1 LTLKENHTIINLNN
15 MEIKISEI
23 EQVFKDV
30 FVAEE
35 GVVNTVESV
44 YEMSRDEEFYKLV
57 ISIHGLSTQD
67 TSIIHTKFIFK
78 TDLDKRNIIDNSF
91 IYLYDI
97 NCIYHKIEF
106 TNVVDMKKKI
116 EDVIESKNFGEDLQ
130 ILSDFIEAPAMFLN
144 YYMRRDDI
152 TDYSIF
158 DVEYEP
164 KFKTTPCDKTTFD
177 FNININNNYDM
188 ELSIHKIDRVDE
200 EELDTYKFQFKFMDE
215 IETFETDTIKNVHF
229 FIGDHIAKI
238 LDRKLKNK

>member
-1 LTLKENHTIINLNN
+1 

-23 EQVFKDV
+23 EQAFKDI
-30 FVAEE
+30 FEE
-35 GVVNTVESV
+35 EDGVVNTVESI
-44 YEMSRDEEFYKLV
+44 YEMSLDEKFYKLV
-57 ISIHGLSTQD
+57 ISIHGLTTED

-97 NCIYHKIEF
+97 NCVYHKMEF
-106 TNVVDMKKKI
+106 TNIIDMKKKI
-116 EDVIESKNFGEDLQ
+116 EDIVESKSFGEDLQ

-144 YYMRRDDI
+144 YYMRRDKI

-164 KFKTTPCDKTTFD
+164 KFKTAPCDKVTFD
-177 FNININNNYDM
+177 FKININNNYHM
-188 ELSIHKIDRVDE
+188 ELSIHKIDRKSDDKDDNVDI
-200 EELDTYKFQFKFMDE
+200 YKFQFKFMDE
-215 IETFETDTIKNVHF
+215 IETFESDTIKNVHF

>member
-1 LTLKENHTIINLNN
+1 MN
-15 MEIKISEI
+15 IKISEV

-30 FVAEE
+30 FEEEE

-44 YEMSRDEEFYKLV
+44 YEMAGDEKFYKLV
-57 ISIHGLSTQD
+57 ISIHGLSTED

-78 TDLDKRNIIDNSF
+78 TDLDKRNLIEDTF

-97 NCIYHKIEF
+97 NCIYHKMEF
-106 TNVVDMKKKI
+106 GSVVDLKQKI
-116 EDVIESKNFGEDLQ
+116 EDIIESKNFGEDLQ

-144 YYMRRDDI
+144 YYMRRSKI
-152 TDYSIF
+152 TDHSIF

-164 KFKTTPCDKTTFD
+164 KFKTTPCDKVTFD
-177 FNININNNYDM
+177 FKININNNYDM
-188 ELSIHKIDRVDE
+188 DLSIHKIDKRGDDE
-200 EELDTYKFQFKFMDE
+200 QDVYKFQFKFMDE
-215 IETFETDTIKNVHF
+215 IETFESDTIRNLHF

>member
-1 LTLKENHTIINLNN
+1 

-30 FVAEE
+30 FTEE
-35 GVVNTVESV
+35 KGVVNTVESV

-106 TNVVDMKKKI
+106 TNVVDMRKKI
-116 EDVIESKNFGEDLQ
+116 EDIIESSNFGEDLQ

-144 YYMRRDDI
+144 YYMRRDNI

-177 FNININNNYDM
+177 FKININNNYDM
-188 ELSIHKIDRVDE
+188 EMSIHKVDRIDE

>member
-1 LTLKENHTIINLNN
+1 

-44 YEMSRDEEFYKLV
+44 YEMSRDEDFYKLV

-78 TDLDKRNIIDNSF
+78 TDLDKRHIVDNSF

-106 TNVVDMKKKI
+106 TSVVDMRKKI
-116 EDVIESKNFGEDLQ
+116 EDIIESKSFGEDLQ

-144 YYMRRDDI
+144 YYMRRDNI

-177 FNININNNYDM
+177 FKININNNYNM
-188 ELSIHKIDRVDE
+188 GMSIHKIDRIDE

>member
-1 LTLKENHTIINLNN
+1 

-30 FVAEE
+30 FESE
-35 GVVNTVESV
+35 DGVVNTVESV
-44 YEMSRDEEFYKLV
+44 YEMSSDEDFYKLV

-97 NCIYHKIEF
+97 NCIYHKNEF
-106 TNVVDMKKKI
+106 STVLDLKKKI
-116 EDVIESKNFGEDLQ
+116 EDIIDSKSFGEDLQ

-144 YYMRRDDI
+144 YYMRRSKI

-164 KFKTTPCDKTTFD
+164 KFKTTPCDKVTFD
-177 FNININNNYDM
+177 FKININNNYHIEM
-188 ELSIHKIDRVDE
+188 SIHKIDKKSD
-200 EELDTYKFQFKFMDE
+200 DKDNIDIYKFQFKFMDE
-215 IETFETDTIKNVHF
+215 IETFESDTIKNVHF

>member
-1 LTLKENHTIINLNN
+1 MNL
-15 MEIKISEI
+15 KISEI
-23 EQVFKDV
+23 EEVFKEV
-30 FVAEE
+30 FDEE
-35 GVVNTVESV
+35 KGVVNTVETI
-44 YEMSRDEEFYKLV
+44 YEMSNKEDFLKLV
-57 ISIHGLSTQD
+57 ISVHGLATED

-78 TDLDKRNIIDNSF
+78 TDLEKRNIIDNSF

-106 TNVVDMKKKI
+106 STIIDLKKKI
-116 EDVIESKNFGEDLQ
+116 EDVVESKNFGEDLQ

-144 YYMRRDDI
+144 YYMKRAKI

-177 FNININNNYDM
+177 FKININDNYHM
-188 ELSIHKIDRVDE
+188 ELSISKIDADE
-200 EELDTYKFQFKFMDE
+200 KDEKDTYRYQFRFMDE
-215 IETFETDTIKNVHF
+215 IETVEADTLKNLHY
-229 FIGDHIAKI
+229 FIGSNIAKL